1 MESIYFYQHPGWV
14 IHLALEYLRR
24 WNEPKPVEL
33 SKMELAS
40 VLLMKRT
47 DEGVEAWMNANRG
60 DYDLLKK
67 IVTESGKFTAGTVG

>member
-1 MESIYFYQHPGWV
+1 
-14 IHLALEYLRR
+14 
-24 WNEPKPVEL
+24 
-33 SKMELAS
+33 MELAS